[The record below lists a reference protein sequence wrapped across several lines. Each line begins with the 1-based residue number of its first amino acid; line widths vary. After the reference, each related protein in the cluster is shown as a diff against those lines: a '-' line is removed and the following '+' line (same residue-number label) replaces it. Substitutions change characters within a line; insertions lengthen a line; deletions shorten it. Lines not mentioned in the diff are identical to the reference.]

1 MSTINISII
10 TCFEWN
16 ITFHVVAYYSTVHQ
30 NIPRKR
36 GPFCIIHICREHS
49 RWHYWSIKTTPR
61 SRHMPNS
68 LLPTTKPYTKWL
80 RKKPKQGRQYCV
92 TGWMTAHC
100 YHHIHTTRKQ
110 RDIQIR
116 QQWPATSKLS
126 WFWGQALPGTG
137 TELCETQARN
147 ACLTHPTASPSLQQP
162 TGLFA
167 SWSWRSARGRGAIID

>member
-1 MSTINISII
+1 M
-10 TCFEWN
+10 
-16 ITFHVVAYYSTVHQ
+16 
-30 NIPRKR
+30 
-36 GPFCIIHICREHS
+36 
-49 RWHYWSIKTTPR
+49 
-61 SRHMPNS
+61 
-68 LLPTTKPYTKWL
+68 LLPTIAQFIKTFHGKGAHFVLYIYVGNIPDDTTGQSRLHPVPDTCLIHYYQQHSRT
-80 RKKPKQGRQYCV
+80 QNDYGRSLSKADNAVLLDEWQH
-92 TGWMTAHC
+92 TAT
-100 YHHIHTTRKQ
+100 ITSIRLES
-110 RDIQIR
+110 RGDIQIR